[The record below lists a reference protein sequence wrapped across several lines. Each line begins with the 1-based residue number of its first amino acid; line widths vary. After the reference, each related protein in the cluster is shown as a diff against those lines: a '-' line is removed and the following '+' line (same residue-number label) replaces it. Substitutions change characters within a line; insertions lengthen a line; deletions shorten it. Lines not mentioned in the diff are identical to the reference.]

1 MTLGGCSRLNPN
13 TGSATMRRVS
23 GATLSP
29 REYVPADMTADQV
42 REINAMTHIEN
53 ELIDEACQ
61 RVIDHLKAQNLYHQT
76 DIFFTTDHGELQG
89 DYGLMFKGPYHVDAL
104 MRLPLIWKPG
114 QERGAPQVIDEPV
127 GHVDL
132 APTFCAIAGIE
143 SEQMDGVVLP
153 TTADEASKQ
162 GRETTVT
169 EWASEHGPV
178 NLSLESLYHKDG
190 WLITRYHEG
199 SVYDGTEGEL
209 YQMTEDPLQME
220 NRWEDPSLAS
230 LKSDLLA
237 ELSQAHIPMREPRRA
252 RLAPVN

>member
-1 MTLGGCSRLNPN
+1 
-13 TGSATMRRVS
+13 
-23 GATLSP
+23 
-29 REYVPADMTADQV
+29 
-42 REINAMTHIEN
+42 
-53 ELIDEACQ
+53 
-61 RVIDHLKAQNLYHQT
+61 
-76 DIFFTTDHGELQG
+76 
-89 DYGLMFKGPYHVDAL
+89 MFKGPYHVDAL

-190 WLITRYHEG
+190 WLITRYHQG

-209 YQMTEDPLQME
+209 YQMTEDPLQMGI
-220 NRWEDPSLAS
+220 PI
-230 LKSDLLA
+230 KSQQ
-237 ELSQAHIPMREPRRA
+237 ESSKQ
-252 RLAPVN
+252 